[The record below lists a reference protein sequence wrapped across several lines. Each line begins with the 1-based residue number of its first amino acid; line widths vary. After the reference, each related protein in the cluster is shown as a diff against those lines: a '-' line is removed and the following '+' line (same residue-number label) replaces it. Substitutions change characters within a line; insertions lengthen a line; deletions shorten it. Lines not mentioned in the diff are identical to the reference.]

1 MNKIIISIVLCVS
14 IAFAPT
20 IVNAEEVSE
29 LEGKIVAL
37 QKDSKAPFSGIL
49 LDSIAAAKINTDKKY
64 SLLENQLKLDYELKK
79 QAADLNLQINT
90 LQAKHDSLKERTDSI
105 INVKNEEIN
114 RLQELVKEDPNDY
127 TSVWFASGIVA
138 GVLLSI
144 GIFFAAVEAA
154 N

>member
-1 MNKIIISIVLCVS
+1 MKKIIISIVLSLS
-14 IAFAPT
+14 IVLSPVVAH
-20 IVNAEEVSE
+20 AEEISE

-49 LDSIAAAKINTDKKY
+49 LDSIAAAKINTDKKF

-79 QAADLNLQINT
+79 QAADLNLKINT
-90 LQAKHDSLKERTDSI
+90 LQVSYDSLKERTDSI
-105 INVKNEEIN
+105 ISVKGEEIN

-144 GIFFAAVEAA
+144 GIFFAAAEATK
-154 N
+154 